1 MHFLGREPTGAR
13 LLVLTTVRAE
23 NDTQI
28 GAALAP
34 VAQRVEVGPLSP
46 DAVAELARAAG
57 QGELA
62 DRILEQT
69 RGHTLFVVEV
79 LRALASGDAGV
90 PASLRTA
97 VLARIRRAGPPVE
110 ALLRSAAVLGATLDP
125 LTLGDMLDLVPA
137 AALELCEA
145 ALEAR
150 LLWLDGASAPLPG
163 GNALNAAASETAS
176 LIALLAV
183 LAWAVIRPRG
193 WPEAVA
199 AVPAAV
205 ILIAIGAIPA
215 GGAGSEAR
223 QLGPVIGFLA
233 AILVLAHLCDD
244 DGLFRACGGWMA
256 RSSAG
261 SPRRLLA
268 QVFVIA
274 SVTTAVLSLDAT
286 VVLLTPVVFATAARL
301 EVRARP
307 HVYACTH
314 LANSASLLLPVS
326 NLTNLLAFAASGL
339 AFGHFAALMAVPWL
353 AAIGVEYAV
362 FSRFFASDLNTGG
375 QNVRPRRDRAGA
387 DQDGADRD
395 EDTKLPVFTVIVVA
409 LTLAGF
415 AGASAAGVN
424 PAWAAFAGAV
434 ILAVRALIRRR
445 VAPAGL
451 VRAADL
457 PFLLFVLSLGIVVK
471 AVTDNGLGRA
481 LAPLLPGGTS
491 LPALLATAALAA
503 ALANVCNNLPAV
515 LVLLPLAA
523 PSGAGAVL
531 AVLLGVNIGPNLT
544 YTGSLATLLWRRIL
558 RHHGSSPD
566 LGEFTRL
573 GLLTVPAGLVIGVL
587 ALWAGLHVLG
597 G

>member
-1 MHFLGREPTGAR
+1 MPPLIGWGFQLGRY
-13 LLVLTTVRAE
+13 
-23 NDTQI
+23 
-28 GAALAP
+28 
-34 VAQRVEVGPLSP
+34 
-46 DAVAELARAAG
+46 
-57 QGELA
+57 
-62 DRILEQT
+62 
-69 RGHTLFVVEV
+69 
-79 LRALASGDAGV
+79 
-90 PASLRTA
+90 
-97 VLARIRRAGPPVE
+97 
-110 ALLRSAAVLGATLDP
+110 
-125 LTLGDMLDLVPA
+125 
-137 AALELCEA
+137 
-145 ALEAR
+145 
-150 LLWLDGASAPLPG
+150 
-163 GNALNAAASETAS
+163 ALNAAASEAVS

-183 LAWAVIRPRG
+183 LAWAVSRPRG

-205 ILIAIGAIPA
+205 ILIAAGALPA
-215 GGAGSEAR
+215 GAAGSEAR

-244 DGLFRACGGWMA
+244 DGLFRACGAWMA

-261 SPRRLLA
+261 PSRRAVPRRLLV

-339 AFGHFAALMAVPWL
+339 AFAHFAALMAVPWL
-353 AAIGVEYAV
+353 VAIGVEYVV
-362 FSRFFASDLNTGG
+362 FSRFFASDLNTGDL
-375 QNVRPRRDRAGA
+375 NMRPRRDRGRAE
-387 DQDGADRD
+387 DDG
-395 EDTKLPVFTVIVVA
+395 DTRLPVFTVVVVA

-434 ILAVRALIRRR
+434 VLATRALARRR
-445 VAPAGL
+445 VAPASL

-558 RHHGSSPD
+558 AHHGSSPD

>member
-1 MHFLGREPTGAR
+1 
-13 LLVLTTVRAE
+13 
-23 NDTQI
+23 
-28 GAALAP
+28 
-34 VAQRVEVGPLSP
+34 
-46 DAVAELARAAG
+46 
-57 QGELA
+57 
-62 DRILEQT
+62 
-69 RGHTLFVVEV
+69 
-79 LRALASGDAGV
+79 
-90 PASLRTA
+90 
-97 VLARIRRAGPPVE
+97 
-110 ALLRSAAVLGATLDP
+110 
-125 LTLGDMLDLVPA
+125 
-137 AALELCEA
+137 
-145 ALEAR
+145 
-150 LLWLDGASAPLPG
+150 
-163 GNALNAAASETAS
+163 
-176 LIALLAV
+176 V

-205 ILIAIGAIPA
+205 ILIAAGAIPA
-215 GGAGSEAR
+215 GGAATEAR

-244 DGLFRACGGWMA
+244 DGLFLACGGWMA
-256 RSSAG
+256 RTSAA

-268 QVFVIA
+268 QVFLIA
-274 SVTTAVLSLDAT
+274 AVTTAVLSLDAT

-301 EVRARP
+301 PVPARP

-339 AFGHFAALMAVPWL
+339 AFGHFAALMAMPWL
-353 AAIGVEYAV
+353 AAVGVEYAV
-362 FSRFFASDLNTGG
+362 FGRFFATDLNAGDLSA
-375 QNVRPRRDRAGA
+375 RPRRDRPGR
-387 DQDGADRD
+387 DGADRD
-395 EDTKLPVFTVIVVA
+395 GADRDGADRDWDTGLPVFTVIVVA

-415 AGASAAGVN
+415 AGASVAGVN

-434 ILAVRALIRRR
+434 VLAARALARRR
-445 VAPAGL
+445 VTAFTL
-451 VRAADL
+451 MRAADL
-457 PFLLFVLSLGIVVK
+457 PFLLFVLGLGIVVK

-503 ALANVCNNLPAV
+503 ALANLCNNLPAV

-558 RHHGSSPD
+558 RQHGSAPD

-587 ALWAGLHVLG
+587 ALWAGLHWF
-597 G
+597 